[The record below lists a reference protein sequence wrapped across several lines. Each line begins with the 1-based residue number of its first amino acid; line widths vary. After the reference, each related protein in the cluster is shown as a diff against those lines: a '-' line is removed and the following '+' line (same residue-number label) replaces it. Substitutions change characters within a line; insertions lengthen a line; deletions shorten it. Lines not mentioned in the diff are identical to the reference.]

1 MLKTSERVIGNRV
14 MCICGVCMRNMY
26 SVNTT
31 RVFFVCLSVFEC
43 VKFVVPC
50 CEDGVDMALCLGD
63 GIGSAFEDHILVC
76 AAYLVAREENG
87 DTIFMLQF
95 IAVAYECIA

>member
-14 MCICGVCMRNMY
+14 MCICGVCGRDMY
-26 SVNTT
+26 SVNTS

-63 GIGSAFEDHILVC
+63 GVRSTFDNHILVC
-76 AAYLVAREENG
+76 ATYLVAREEKC
-87 DTIFMLQF
+87 DTIFRLQCV
-95 IAVAYECIA
+95 AVAYECIA